1 MGKITNYNFNWLIFI
16 LLIQDFFLDFL
27 KTFGSFYFY
36 LLLIIFIKE
45 LFPLLSDDLWKFL
58 EELFGSIIIKQ
69 VLWKIDLPDIRATKC
84 SQN

>member
-1 MGKITNYNFNWLIFI
+1 LIFI

-69 VLWKIDLPDIRATKC
+69 VL
-84 SQN
+84 